1 MGKRKNIKL
10 FYQFK
15 IAIDKCF
22 KPGIDK
28 HSYKSNNC
36 GKEKIFSYS
45 YRRNIISKTDQ
56 FCKYISK
63 EYTEI
68 KLIKEITSYHVK
80 AFLNYKS
87 STCSFETLKSYLY
100 YFKKLER
107 MVRQEMHLKVE
118 YTSNVVIE
126 KNKDTKRNISMKEE
140 DLNKIQNDLQNT
152 RSKAAIGIKLG
163 MLFGLRVSEI
173 CKVQGRD
180 INIENKKLH
189 IHESKGKRSRDL
201 EIDTAEKMELCKEIK
216 ACVKGKDR
224 IVPLREDSVN
234 SFLRR
239 KLLKNNITKYKDK
252 RTGIHAI
259 RKMYSK
265 EEFKKEI
272 INGKNIKDAVDKVS
286 LDLGHNKDRKI
297 TYTAYIGSE

>member
-68 KLIKEITSYHVK
+68 KLIKELTSYHIQ
-80 AFLNYKS
+80 AFLNYKGN
-87 STCSFETLKSYLY
+87 TCSYETLKSYVY

-107 MVRQEMHLKVE
+107 MVRQEMYLKVD

-126 KNKDTKRNISMKEE
+126 KNKDTKRNIAMKEE
-140 DLNKIQNDLQNT
+140 DLNQIQDELDNS

-173 CKVQGRD
+173 CKLQGRD
-180 INIENKKLH
+180 IKLEEKMLH

-201 EIDTAEKMELCKEIK
+201 EIDTVEKMELCKEIK
-216 ACVKGKDR
+216 ACVNDKER

-234 SFLRR
+234 AFLRK

-252 RTGIHAI
+252 TTGIHSI
-259 RKMYSK
+259 RKMYAK
-265 EEFKKEI
+265 EVFKKEI
-272 INGKNIKDAVDKVS
+272 ISGKNIKDATDRVS
-286 LDLGHNKDRKI
+286 LKLGHNKDRKI
-297 TYTAYIGSE
+297 TYTAYIGSM